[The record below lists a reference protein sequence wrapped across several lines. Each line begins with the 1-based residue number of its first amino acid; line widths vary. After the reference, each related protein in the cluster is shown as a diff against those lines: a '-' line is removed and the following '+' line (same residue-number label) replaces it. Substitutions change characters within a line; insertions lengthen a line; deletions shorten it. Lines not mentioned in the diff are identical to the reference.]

1 MMDAYDHV
9 ATDAGRSDLASNPKK
24 FHETV
29 SAVASKKADYIIAL
43 AKSKMLEDFG
53 EHGAA
58 DAAIKPKDLAR
69 WPMDCPSLT
78 SESSR
83 VRCVA
88 RKQ

>member
-1 MMDAYDHV
+1 MV
-9 ATDAGRSDLASNPKK
+9 KQKRLIRIETSLTPK
-24 FHETV
+24 FRMTI
-29 SAVASKKADYIIAL
+29 SARASKKADYIVAL